1 MVYMNTNDEE
11 DEGMQERCAA
21 ALGELETKHPYIS
34 VVNLGYYV
42 DTPHES

>member
-1 MVYMNTNDEE
+1 MNTNDEE

-21 ALGELETKHPYIS
+21 ALGELDLLTKHPYIS